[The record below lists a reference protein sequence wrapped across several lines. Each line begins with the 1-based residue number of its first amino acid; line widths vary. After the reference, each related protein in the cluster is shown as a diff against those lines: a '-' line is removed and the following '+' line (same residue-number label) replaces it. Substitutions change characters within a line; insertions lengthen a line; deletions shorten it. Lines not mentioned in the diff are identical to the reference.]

1 MSVKF
6 PRTEVEKL
14 ARATRI
20 IENDTNV
27 LKCTNVQLE
36 HSLANGGEAKKLSEM
51 VRWTELS
58 TMYIKRCRRIA
69 GRITRYATE
78 HNITIDPMVQAYHE
92 LGDK

>member
-6 PRTEVEKL
+6 PRTETEKL
-14 ARATRI
+14 TRAIRI
-20 IENDTNV
+20 IESDTNV

-36 HSLANGGEAKKLSEM
+36 HSLANGCEDKKLSEM
-51 VRWTELS
+51 VRWNELS

-69 GRITRYATE
+69 GRITRYAHE
-78 HNITIDPMVQAYHE
+78 HNIETDPMVQAYHE